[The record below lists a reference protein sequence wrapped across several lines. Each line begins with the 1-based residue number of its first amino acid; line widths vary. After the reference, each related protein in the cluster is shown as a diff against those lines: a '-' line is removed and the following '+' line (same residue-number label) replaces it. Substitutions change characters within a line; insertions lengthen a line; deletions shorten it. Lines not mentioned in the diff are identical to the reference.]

1 METHGPP
8 PAADATT
15 SPEAAREGLEDELG
29 WSLHRVMTGYALRAV
44 DAVADLPGAA
54 RGYQVL
60 VAVEEGPTTSQ
71 LALARRLGLDKTA
84 VTYLVDDLERAGLVT
99 RQPDPRDR
107 RVRNVLAT
115 PAGRVAL
122 QRART
127 DLRGIETRL
136 LEVLGPEQAA
146 QLRRSL
152 VVVARSVAEQVRV
165 HDEAASAVA
174 RRAPRP

>member
-1 METHGPP
+1 MEQ
-8 PAADATT
+8 
-15 SPEAAREGLEDELG
+15 ELG
-29 WSLHRVMTGYALRAV
+29 WALHRVMTAYRRTAV
-44 DAVADLPGAA
+44 EAVTDLPGGA

-60 VAVEEGPTTSQ
+60 VAAAEEGTPSSQ
-71 LALARRLGLDKTA
+71 LALAHRLVIDKTA